1 MSTLGRPTACKPR
14 HRLRKLRFLAGNDTT
29 AALLL

>member
-1 MSTLGRPTACKPR
+1 MSTLGRPTAYKPR
-14 HRLRKLRFLAGNDTT
+14 LRLRKLPFLAGNDTT